1 MSTGSPD
8 RVGDLAV
15 DVVEPDFNLIP
26 LPTMLRLPQKKLAF
40 RLTLTMLEILR
51 TVRIEMGGLQRGL
64 VIGLVAGVVAL
75 TGGLQGQVPES
86 GRGYSSQD
94 WPLAGGDWTSA
105 RYSTLTDIS
114 TETVD
119 RLGGAWV
126 TRLEGGASSRATP
139 VVKAGVLYLTAGA
152 NVFAIDG
159 RTGETVWRWQPDSA
173 EAGMVPSWQGVGLGE
188 DLVFV
193 GLRSAQ
199 VAALRQDTGELV
211 WVESVGSVPQQA
223 GEQVT
228 TAPIHA
234 VGKVFVG
241 VANGDSGGQGRVV
254 ALDAA
259 TGDIAWTFF
268 VVPRPGE
275 FGHDTWPQD
284 SDVWQVGGGGVWLVG
299 TVDPDLGMV
308 YFATGNPVPMFGGE
322 VREGDNLFTA
332 AVLALDMETG
342 ERRWHYQVVRH
353 DIWDAD
359 IATPMLLYEV
369 EVDGRPR
376 KALAAMRADG
386 ILFLFDR
393 ETGEPLIPI
402 EERPVP
408 QDARLLTAATQPF
421 PVGAE
426 RIIPDCSFW
435 RDKVPPPF
443 ELSCSFFTPP
453 SVDQQTVVAL
463 GAPIPMVRVTPMSF
477 SPQTGYIYAQGRGH
491 VGRAKRFEDP
501 WISDNRPGGYLRL
514 GLPESSGVLA
524 AVDPRT
530 NTVAWKQEIPGGRLA
545 TSGPLSTAG
554 GLVFWGSADGQVD
567 AYDARTGAR
576 VWAFQTTPAGV
587 RMRPGPASTYAVDGT
602 QYVAIPMG
610 GELWAFALDGT
621 VPPRDVPASEP
632 LSDLVRWVGPAPRET
647 DEVETG
653 TLRENPSWSLGG
665 RRNAIDE
672 HAFNP
677 QRAQVTTG
685 TRVRF
690 INNGEM
696 AHTIAARDGSWTTGT
711 IVPGL
716 FEYVAFDSPGMFLF
730 HCTDH
735 PWAIGEITVE
745 P

>member
-1 MSTGSPD
+1 
-8 RVGDLAV
+8 
-15 DVVEPDFNLIP
+15 
-26 LPTMLRLPQKKLAF
+26 
-40 RLTLTMLEILR
+40 
-51 TVRIEMGGLQRGL
+51 MGGFQREL
-64 VIGLVAGVVAL
+64 VVAIAAGVVAL
-75 TGGLQGQVPES
+75 TGGLQGQVPDS
-86 GRGYSSQD
+86 GRGYSAQD
-94 WPLAGGDWTSA
+94 WSFVGGDWSSS
-105 RYSTLTDIS
+105 RYSTLTDIT

-119 RLGGAWV
+119 RLSGAWV

-139 VVKAGVLYLTAGA
+139 VVKDGVIYLTAGA

-199 VAALRQDTGELV
+199 VVALRQDTGELV
-211 WVESVGSVPQQA
+211 WAESVGSVPQQA
-223 GEQVT
+223 GETVT
-228 TAPIHA
+228 TAPMHA
-234 VGKVFVG
+234 QGKVFVG
-241 VANGDSGGQGRVV
+241 VANGDSGGQGRIV

-259 TGDIAWTFF
+259 TGEIAWTFF

-284 SDVWQVGGGGVWLVG
+284 TDVWKVGGGGVWLVG

-359 IATPMLLYEV
+359 IATPLLLYEV
-369 EVDGRPR
+369 EVDGQPL

-386 ILFLFDR
+386 LLFLFDR

-408 QDARLLTAATQPF
+408 QDARLRTAATQPF

-426 RIIPDCSFW
+426 SILPDCSFW

-443 ELSCSFFTPP
+443 ELSCSVFTPP

-501 WISDNRPGGYLRL
+501 WISDNRPDGYLRL
-514 GLPESSGVLA
+514 GLPESTGILA

-530 NTVAWKQEIPGGRLA
+530 NTVAWKQEMPGGRLA
-545 TSGPLSTAG
+545 TSGPLTTAG
-554 GLVFWGSADGQVD
+554 GLLFWGSADGQVE
-567 AYDARTGAR
+567 AYDARTGER
-576 VWAFQTTPAGV
+576 VWAFQASPAGV
-587 RMRPGPASTYAVDGT
+587 RLRPGPAATYAVDGT
-602 QYVAIPMG
+602 QLIAIAMG
-610 GELWAFALDGT
+610 GELWAFTLDGT
-621 VPPRDVPASEP
+621 VPARGVAAPEP
-632 LSDLVRWVGPAPRET
+632 LADLVRWTGPAPRET
-647 DEVETG
+647 GEIETA
-653 TLRENPSWSLGG
+653 TLRDNPSWSLGG

-677 QRAQVTTG
+677 PRAQVTAG
-685 TRVRF
+685 VRVRF
-690 INNGEM
+690 INNGEI
-696 AHTIAARDGSWTTGT
+696 AHTVAARDGSWTTGT
-711 IVPGL
+711 LEPAMS
-716 FEYVAFDSPGMFLF
+716 EYVTFDEPGTYLY

-735 PWAIGEITVE
+735 PWAIGEVMVE